1 MGLEDIFAVL
11 EEDSKKEREELIA
24 KANKQAADIVKEA
37 EEEAGK
43 IVKVQIDKLSGSLK
57 KEQTRIINEAKLA
70 NQREITTFKEGLIDK
85 VFAEVKEKLNELRRK
100 DVYQKIFQLLVKEA
114 LAGIKAKK
122 IEVWVDKKDEDL
134 AKKVL
139 DGLNL
144 NYKLNPDLDC
154 LGGLKVS
161 IDEGR
166 MLVVNTFDSRLEKIK
181 KFLQPQILDL
191 LFPAKT

>member
-1 MGLEDIFAVL
+1 MGLEEIFSVL
-11 EEDSKKEREELIA
+11 EEDSEKEREGVIA
-24 KANKQAADIVKEA
+24 KAKAQAAQIIKEA
-37 EEEAGK
+37 EEEAAK
-43 IVKVQIDKLSGSLK
+43 IVEVEIDKLSGSLK

-70 NQREITTFKEGLIDK
+70 NQREINTFKEGLIDK

-100 DVYQKIFQLLVKEA
+100 EVYQKIFQLLLKEA
-114 LAGIKAKK
+114 LVGIKAKK

-144 NYKLNPDLDC
+144 NYKLNSDLDC

-166 MLVVNTFDSRLEKIK
+166 MLVVNTFDSRLEKIR
-181 KFLQPQILDL
+181 KFLQPQLLEL
-191 LFPAKT
+191 LFPEKT